1 MRIEV
6 QPFGVK
12 VVIVEPD
19 VVKTGFDSVVAGDF
33 INTDNDYEITTE
45 KFRKI
50 FIKKEG
56 YINGK
61 LQRKG
66 C

>member
-12 VVIVEPD
+12 VVIVELD
-19 VVKTGFDSVVAGDF
+19 VVKTGFDSVVAGYF

-45 KFRKI
+45 KFRKS
-50 FIKKEG
+50 FIKKEET
-56 YINGK
+56 NS
-61 LQRKG
+61 
-66 C
+66 